1 MSAIGQLGPRQAGRD
16 PSVASLLR
24 CIVADLQTLVRKEI
38 ALQTREIQD
47 RIDGAVASV
56 VQLIAVG
63 AMVALGGGL
72 VALGLSFAVAYAL
85 EWPTWGGLLA
95 VGGGIALGGVIG
107 LVVWRSSRN
116 RTKTH
121 EAAD

>member
-1 MSAIGQLGPRQAGRD
+1 MSAVGQLEPRRAGRGE
-16 PSVASLLR
+16 PSVSSLLR

-63 AMVALGGGL
+63 AMVGLGGGL
-72 VALGLSFAVAYAL
+72 LALGLSFGVAQVFL
-85 EWPTWGGLLA
+85 WPTWGGLLA
-95 VGGGIALGGVIG
+95 VGGALALGGVIG
-107 LVVWRSSRN
+107 FIAWRHSPR
-116 RTKTH
+116 RDEEK
-121 EAAD
+121 